1 MRRLLVTGFLCILV
15 GVVFLYQDEI
25 INFYD
30 KVKVKFDKGTSLESK
45 NEYYRNYSFDFVQN
59 TDNFSP
65 QNRQDLYNI
74 YYSILNS
81 GTTNFSFYCPNS
93 YKSCLS
99 EVRKIANDQSL
110 LSYINNFVHPFNS
123 FKNIETQYNSYGKVT
138 VKIEHAYTKEEIKAI
153 NDKIDTIDR
162 MLNINNN
169 LSAVEK
175 IKIYHDYI
183 VANSKYDSDR
193 SDKNIIK
200 YKSDIA
206 YGPLF
211 EGYAICGGYTDLMAL
226 FLEKLQIKNYR
237 VSSDNHVWNGLYL
250 NGNWLN
256 LDLTWDDPITS
267 DGSDV
272 IEYKF
277 FLINTTKLY
286 ELEKTQH
293 IFDADIYKELSLKK

>member
-1 MRRLLVTGFLCILV
+1 MRRLLATGFLCILV

-25 INFYD
+25 INVYD
-30 KVKVKFDKGTSLESK
+30 KIKAKFDKSTVLESK
-45 NEYYRNYSFDFVQN
+45 NAYYRNYDFSFVQN

-74 YYSILNS
+74 YYTILNS
-81 GTTNFSFYCPNS
+81 GNTNFSFYCPNN
-93 YKSCLS
+93 YKDCLS

-138 VKIEHAYTKEEIKAI
+138 VKIEHAYTKGEIKLI
-153 NDKIDTIDR
+153 NDKINAIDR
-162 MLNINNN
+162 MLSIDNN
-169 LSAVEK
+169 LSDVEK

-267 DGSDV
+267 DGTDV

-277 FLINTTKLY
+277 FLINTAKLY

-293 IFDADIYKELSLKK
+293 IFDTNIYKELV